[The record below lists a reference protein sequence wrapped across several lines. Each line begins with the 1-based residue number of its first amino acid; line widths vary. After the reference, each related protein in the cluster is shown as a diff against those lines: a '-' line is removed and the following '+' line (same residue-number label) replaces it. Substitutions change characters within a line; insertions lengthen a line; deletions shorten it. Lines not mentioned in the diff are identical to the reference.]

1 MQKRIRDTY
10 VARQPILNAKRQT
23 LGYELLFRDGE
34 SNAYPSHIESNRA
47 TYRLIVEN
55 FLSIGTNPSIGASR
69 CFINFA
75 QESLLRLLPFSLP
88 KEQIVV
94 EILETCIP
102 NDELFEAVKEIHANG
117 YLIALDDFV
126 YKPEWERFLPYVH
139 IVKID
144 IMATGL
150 EESCAL
156 IKERLAMGVKRR
168 FLAERVETEEEFI
181 ATRSAGFTFF
191 QGYFFSKP
199 VVVRQRYL
207 SPEQVIAMDLFRAV
221 CQPEVDFEQIETIVA
236 RDVALSYKLLRFVN
250 TMSNRIEVPISS
262 FRQALVYLGQDKL
275 KIFVSLVV
283 ASFVSAYKPKE
294 IYTLCLQRAQFFLLM
309 SDDNPF
315 EQLREQA
322 FIIGLFS
329 MLDALLDMP
338 LEELVKQLP
347 LCKAIKV
354 ALLER
359 KGPYGTLL
367 QLEECYES
375 ADWSGMESACQQ
387 LNLSINEVMPRIN
400 QAQRWSQ
407 DLIKVV

>member
-168 FLAERVETEEEFI
+168 FLAERVETE
-181 ATRSAGFTFF
+181 
-191 QGYFFSKP
+191 
-199 VVVRQRYL
+199 
-207 SPEQVIAMDLFRAV
+207 
-221 CQPEVDFEQIETIVA
+221 
-236 RDVALSYKLLRFVN
+236 
-250 TMSNRIEVPISS
+250 
-262 FRQALVYLGQDKL
+262 
-275 KIFVSLVV
+275 
-283 ASFVSAYKPKE
+283 
-294 IYTLCLQRAQFFLLM
+294 
-309 SDDNPF
+309 
-315 EQLREQA
+315 
-322 FIIGLFS
+322 
-329 MLDALLDMP
+329 
-338 LEELVKQLP
+338 
-347 LCKAIKV
+347 
-354 ALLER
+354 
-359 KGPYGTLL
+359 
-367 QLEECYES
+367 
-375 ADWSGMESACQQ
+375 
-387 LNLSINEVMPRIN
+387 
-400 QAQRWSQ
+400 
-407 DLIKVV
+407 